1 MTEADLALLERDVV
15 EARNRLTGDI
25 ARLRAPATLSGF
37 KDDVVD
43 KMTKQASSTAQR
55 VVADL
60 KGRAAANPAA
70 ALAIGAGLLWRF
82 AHRPPIATILVG
94 VGLASLLRT
103 SSSDGPSPVVTRAS
117 ELAESA
123 TELADATTRK
133 LRQWGAEAR
142 EAAGETLAQVS
153 TKAVDLGSQGSHKA
167 ADLVLQASRLA
178 EQASGA
184 AKRAFPESDPRDTF
198 LLGAAALAV
207 GTAVLIA
214 YQRSED

>member
-82 AHRPPIATILVG
+82 AHRPPIATI
-94 VGLASLLRT
+94 T
-103 SSSDGPSPVVTRAS
+103 S
-117 ELAESA
+117 
-123 TELADATTRK
+123 
-133 LRQWGAEAR
+133 
-142 EAAGETLAQVS
+142 
-153 TKAVDLGSQGSHKA
+153 
-167 ADLVLQASRLA
+167 
-178 EQASGA
+178 
-184 AKRAFPESDPRDTF
+184 
-198 LLGAAALAV
+198 
-207 GTAVLIA
+207 
-214 YQRSED
+214 